1 MSEQED
7 KAEYARLLKQIG
19 DVAAVA
25 GIKGEV
31 DPEIGAYCTGF
42 KTAENRGHRVFVRPT
57 ATAPGGKPVVTIY
70 AVAKSFPKKKVTA
83 TIPQK
88 ELMALLLK
96 NENLM
101 FARFGIRE
109 LAEEYLLLASADHL
123 LDTLDADEFNA
134 TARYVAQAADEYEA
148 SQGEE
153 DTL

>member
-1 MSEQED
+1 MSEQEA
-7 KAEYARLLKQIG
+7 KEEYARLLKQIG

-31 DPEIGAYCTGF
+31 DAEMGAYCTGF
-42 KTAENRGHRVFVRPT
+42 RTAENRGHRVFVRPT

-83 TIPQK
+83 AIPQK
-88 ELMALLLK
+88 ELMTLLLK

-109 LAEEYLLLASADHL
+109 LEAEYLLVASADHL
-123 LDTLDADEFNA
+123 LETLDADEFNA
-134 TARYVAQAADEYEA
+134 SARYVAQAADEYEA
-148 SQGEE
+148 SQAEE
-153 DTL
+153 DKF